1 MLTPWRT
8 GRTPKSC
15 GPNCRA
21 RGPGTPPGSTTVT
34 SLACWRPG
42 GATAAVPSPSRGGTD
57 ATMAAMD
64 LSDYVDALRTSLTQA
79 AAAAGEQARETARL
93 LADTM
98 EPAVRLTVTNAL
110 SDMAAEVTAALDGGL
125 VDIRIRGRDPEVVV
139 VPPVAH
145 APAEEPLA
153 HEDDD
158 ADEDGTV
165 ARISLRLPEQLK
177 ARAEAAAAAS
187 GVSLNAWL
195 VRAVSAAVRAPS
207 TPPSSGRGPRRISG
221 FARS

>member
-1 MLTPWRT
+1 
-8 GRTPKSC
+8 
-15 GPNCRA
+15 
-21 RGPGTPPGSTTVT
+21 
-34 SLACWRPG
+34 
-42 GATAAVPSPSRGGTD
+42 
-57 ATMAAMD
+57 MD
-64 LSDYVDALRTSLTQA
+64 LSDYVDALRSSLTSA

-110 SDMAAEVTAALDGGL
+110 SDMAAEVTAALEGGL
-125 VDIRIRGRDPEVVV
+125 VDIRLRGRDPEVVV

-145 APAEEPLA
+145 EPVEEPDL
-153 HEDDD
+153 EDDD
-158 ADEDGTV
+158 GEEGAV
-165 ARISLRLPEQLK
+165 ARISLRLPEPLK

-195 VRAVSAAVRAPS
+195 VRAVSSAVRAPAP
-207 TPPSSGRGPRRISG
+207 PPSSGRGPRRITG